1 MMQVNAGFTGD
12 ERRSSGDRGTHKRY
26 PFGPEEEGSK
36 GRRTWLTDKFFGFG
50 FRCNWP
56 CAEITLNYRIIRV
69 PPRCERASK
78 RERERGGGSSPLSRT
93 PSPTLRWKIS
103 YFARLLGPSGVR
115 TDACACIAYRLQK
128 SIDNP
133 RGAVIE

>member
-12 ERRSSGDRGTHKRY
+12 ERRSGGDRGTHTEEISV
-26 PFGPEEEGSK
+26 GCEEE

-69 PPRCERASK
+69 PSRCERASERASN
-78 RERERGGGSSPLSRT
+78 RERERERECRRHSAEKYPISRGC
-93 PSPTLRWKIS
+93 SDL
-103 YFARLLGPSGVR
+103 
-115 TDACACIAYRLQK
+115 
-128 SIDNP
+128 P
-133 RGAVIE
+133 R